1 MFLCIVLLDFGLLRL
16 ARHRVLAHH
25 QRVFSGRRGG
35 GTAKGRGT
43 RKVEARVRAHAES
56 REARCLTPLAG
67 ILEGQSLGREKGR
80 ELGHELGFYAGC
92 AECWYSVHARDAP

>member
-1 MFLCIVLLDFGLLRL
+1 MEKSL
-16 ARHRVLAHH
+16 AAAQLGQPAVRCMA
-25 QRVFSGRRGG
+25 
-35 GTAKGRGT
+35 RGT